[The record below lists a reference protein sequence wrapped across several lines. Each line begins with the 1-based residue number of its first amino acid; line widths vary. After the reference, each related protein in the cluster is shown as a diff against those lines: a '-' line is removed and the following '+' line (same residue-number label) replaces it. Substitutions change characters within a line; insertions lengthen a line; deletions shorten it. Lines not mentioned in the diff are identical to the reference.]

1 MLNNLFIFYLL
12 IINILGFTFM
22 YIDKGKAKKH
32 KWRISENTLIILS
45 LLGGS
50 IGSFIG
56 MNKFRHKTKHIKFK
70 YGIPLIIIFQI
81 IFIYFIVNK

>member
-12 IINILGFTFM
+12 IINILGFIFM
-22 YIDKGKAKKH
+22 YIDKEKAKKH

-81 IFIYFIVNK
+81 IFIYLIVNK

>member
-1 MLNNLFIFYLL
+1 
-12 IINILGFTFM
+12 M
-22 YIDKGKAKKH
+22 YIDKEKAKKH

-81 IFIYFIVNK
+81 IFIYLIVNK

>member
-1 MLNNLFIFYLL
+1 MYNLFIFYLL
-12 IINILGFTFM
+12 IINILGFIFM
-22 YIDKGKAKKH
+22 YIDKEKAKKH

-81 IFIYFIVNK
+81 IFIYLIVNK

>member
-1 MLNNLFIFYLL
+1 MNNLFIFYLL
-12 IINILGFTFM
+12 IINILGFIFM
-22 YIDKGKAKKH
+22 YIDKEKAKKH

-50 IGSFIG
+50 VGSFIG

-81 IFIYFIVNK
+81 IFIYLIVNK

>member
-1 MLNNLFIFYLL
+1 
-12 IINILGFTFM
+12 M
-22 YIDKGKAKKH
+22 YIDKEKAKKH
-32 KWRISENTLIILS
+32 KWRISENTLIILA

-81 IFIYFIVNK
+81 IFIYLIVNK

>member
-1 MLNNLFIFYLL
+1 MNNLFIFYLL
-12 IINILGFTFM
+12 IINILGFIFM
-22 YIDKGKAKKH
+22 YIDKEKAKKH
-32 KWRISENTLIILS
+32 KWRISENTLIILA

-81 IFIYFIVNK
+81 IFIYLIVNK

>member
-1 MLNNLFIFYLL
+1 MS
-12 IINILGFTFM
+12 
-22 YIDKGKAKKH
+22 IDKEKAKKH
-32 KWRISENTLIILS
+32 KWRISENTLIILA

-81 IFIYFIVNK
+81 IFIYLIVNK

>member
-1 MLNNLFIFYLL
+1 MNNLFIFYLL
-12 IINILGFTFM
+12 IINILGFIFM
-22 YIDKGKAKKH
+22 YIDKEKAKKH

-81 IFIYFIVNK
+81 IFIYLIVNK